1 MEREFAAS
9 VEKEDTILELVRF
22 YFRTVFKEI
31 IGLGKEFADNVEMG
45 GTIRGLALQS
55 IHRLLLREY

>member
-31 IGLGKEFADNVEMG
+31 LGLEKEFADNVEMG